1 MRNQN
6 FSTTSS
12 SAVNPN
18 AVLFPN
24 QFTSLQLKEERPTY
38 KINNWGTDYMD
49 DLDLLCLIMP
59 NSDWDDT
66 KITAR
71 RMLLKYGNQLSNIA
85 KASPQELADIE
96 GVSQYAANQIC
107 AAFEIGRRKLM
118 EQAKEQPQIRSSKDA
133 FNALYPILNDLQ
145 HEEFWILVLNRA
157 NRIINTINISKGGLA
172 GTVVDAKI
180 IFKMALEYG
189 ASSLVLAHNHPSG
202 NAQPSQADI
211 DITKKLK
218 IAGKTLDISILDHI
232 IVAQNN
238 NFYSFADEGMI

>member
-6 FSTTSS
+6 FINVQKPSST
-12 SAVNPN
+12 
-18 AVLFPN
+18 LFPN
-24 QFTSLQLKEERPTY
+24 QFTTLQLKEERPTY
-38 KINNWGTDYMD
+38 KINTWGKDYMD

-71 RMLLKYGNQLSNIA
+71 RILLKYDNALSNIA
-85 KASPQELADIE
+85 KASPQELAEID
-96 GVSQYAANQIC
+96 GVSQFAANRIC

-118 EQAKEQPQIRSSKDA
+118 EDAKHCIQVRSSKNA
-133 FNALYPILNDLQ
+133 FNVLYPILNDLQ
-145 HEEFWILVLNRA
+145 HEEFWILLLNRA
-157 NRIINTINISKGGLA
+157 NRIIQSINISKGGVA

-180 IFKMALEYG
+180 IFKKALEHG
-189 ASSLVLAHNHPSG
+189 ASSIILAHNHPSG

-218 IAGKTLDISILDHI
+218 TAGKTLDISVLDHLI
-232 IVAQNN
+232 IAQNN
-238 NFYSFADEGMI
+238 KYYSFADEGIM